1 MEPYERSKLA
11 DAFVEH
17 KFKKDDMIIKEGEA
31 GNDLFLLQEGTAI
44 ATKSIYPGQP
54 PQKVMEYKQG
64 DFFGERALLKSEPR
78 AANVVATS
86 DCIMVSMDRH
96 SVKRLLG
103 PLEELLKRNFE
114 IYEKYTQAQ

>member
-1 MEPYERSKLA
+1 
-11 DAFVEH
+11 
-17 KFKKDDMIIKEGEA
+17 
-31 GNDLFLLQEGTAI
+31 
-44 ATKSIYPGQP
+44 
-54 PQKVMEYKQG
+54 MEYKPG

-103 PLEELLKRNFE
+103 PLEDLLKRNFE
-114 IYEKYTQAQ
+114 IYEKFTAPAQ

>member
-17 KFKKDDMIIKEGEA
+17 KFSKDQMIIKEGEA

-44 ATKSIYPGQP
+44 ATKTIEAGKP
-54 PQKVMEYKQG
+54 PQKVMDYKQG

-114 IYEKYTQAQ
+114 IYEKYTGGQ